1 MIIKTILE
9 NGLIRR
15 QSDRGVYI
23 RNEQTGYEYAPYA
36 DDIPNRVR
44 KKLGLEEYTYTETEK
59 PIKKEVIY
67 E

>member
-1 MIIKTILE
+1 MITDTILE

-36 DDIPNRVR
+36 DDLSNEERI
-44 KKLGLEEYTYTETEK
+44 KLGLEPYTYVETDKLISEN
-59 PIKKEVIY
+59 
-67 E
+67 